1 MSWAESLPFF
11 GSTYASGFGLCAS
24 LIVAIGAQNAYV
36 LRQGLKRVHVGM
48 VVAICASI
56 DIMLIAAGVAGMGAL
71 MTRVPALLVVVKYVG
86 ALFVFLYGLRALYSA
101 WKGPGHLDASDQ
113 DGAQSA
119 VGMAGTIV
127 ALSLLNPHV
136 YLDTVVLL
144 GAVGGRHPWPANL
157 WFALGAMS
165 ASLVWFCAL
174 GYGARLLR
182 PVFEKDVAWRVLD
195 VLIACVMGWIALM
208 LVSGG

>member
-1 MSWAESLPFF
+1 
-11 GSTYASGFGLCAS
+11 
-24 LIVAIGAQNAYV
+24 
-36 LRQGLKRVHVGM
+36 
-48 VVAICASI
+48 
-56 DIMLIAAGVAGMGAL
+56 
-71 MTRVPALLVVVKYVG
+71 
-86 ALFVFLYGLRALYSA
+86 
-101 WKGPGHLDASDQ
+101 
-113 DGAQSA
+113 
-119 VGMAGTIV
+119 MAGTIV